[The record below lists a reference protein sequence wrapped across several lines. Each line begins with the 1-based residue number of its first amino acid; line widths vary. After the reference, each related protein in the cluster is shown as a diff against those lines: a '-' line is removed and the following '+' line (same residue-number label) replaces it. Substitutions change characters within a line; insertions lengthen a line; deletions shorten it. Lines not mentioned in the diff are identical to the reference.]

1 MKYGFVATGLTA
13 AGLIG
18 LGILAATPATAD
30 PAPGDCRHDPS
41 CYVVPPFNY
50 GVVPDT
56 VINYSRAPGI
66 TLNNYKNLP
75 HDTIQGYEDFVHD
88 TIRNYTGIGA
98 PPDPSDKNNTPEQNN
113 PGDPNPNT

>member
-1 MKYGFVATGLTA
+1 MRYAFSAVGVTA

-18 LGILAATPATAD
+18 LGICAAAPATAD
-30 PAPGDCRHDPS
+30 PADGDCRHDTS

-56 VINYSRAPGI
+56 IINYSRAPGI
-66 TLNNYKNLP
+66 TITNYKNLP
-75 HDTIQGYEDFVHD
+75 HDTVVGYENFIHD

-98 PPDPSDKNNTPEQNN
+98 PPDPSDSTKTPEENN
-113 PGDPNPNT
+113 PHDPDPTN